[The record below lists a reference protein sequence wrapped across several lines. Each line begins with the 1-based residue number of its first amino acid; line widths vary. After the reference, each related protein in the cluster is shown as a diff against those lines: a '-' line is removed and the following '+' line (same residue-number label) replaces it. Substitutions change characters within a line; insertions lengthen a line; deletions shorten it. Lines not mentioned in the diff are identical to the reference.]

1 MNIIDIYQKFP
12 TEESCISAIK
22 SFFYK
27 EGLKCKT
34 CQTPCKKELKDRWYC
49 NPCRKYCYIRNNTPF
64 EKIKTSLP
72 KTFVCAALISFD
84 FPYKSII
91 STLKQFHIHLKFF
104 EKFSNKKEHDILIL
118 KDFLNYILHKD
129 TLEIKSLA
137 NEVGSASYLEKP
149 LVKRNKMKPTD
160 PLKVIESTHTGTLH
174 ISGKDV
180 PCAVLKDGS
189 RIILQK
195 SVFETFER
203 PSRGSRI
210 SDKHIMLP
218 SFLAAKSLLPYID
231 EETRK
236 MFDPI
241 FYKDANGFIKKG
253 YKAEILP
260 VMCEIYLEARKD
272 NALKHNQKKLGE
284 ISECLIRSFAKTG
297 IVALVDE
304 ATGYQY
310 VREKNALEAILNKYI
325 SKELAAWVKRFPD
338 DFYKEI
344 FRLKKWNWDF
354 KKRTGHVGFIT
365 KDIVY
370 ERLAPDMINE
380 LQTKNIKKET
390 GKRIGKHHQFLTE
403 TIGIPSLSQHLHAV
417 IGLMRASDTWP
428 EFYKLLQR
436 SFPKKTLQS
445 ITSMD

>member
-1 MNIIDIYQKFP
+1 MDIIDIYKKFP

-27 EGLKCKT
+27 DGLKCQT
-34 CQTPCKKELKDRWYC
+34 CQTACKKELKDRWYC
-49 NPCRKYCYIRNNTPF
+49 NPCRKYCYIKKGTPF
-64 EKIKTSLP
+64 EKGKINLRKA
-72 KTFVCAALISFD
+72 FICAALISFD
-84 FPYKSII
+84 YPYKSIT
-91 STLKQFHIHLKFF
+91 SALKQFNISLRFF
-104 EKFSNKKEHDILIL
+104 QNFSAKKECEILIL
-118 KDFLNYILHKD
+118 KNFLNCMLSEQPLKCEKLND
-129 TLEIKSLA
+129 
-137 NEVGSASYLEKP
+137 EVGSASYIAKP
-149 LVKRNKMKPTD
+149 LLKRNKIKPAD
-160 PLKVIESTHTGTLH
+160 PLKVIESTHNGTLH
-174 ISGKDV
+174 ISGKEV

-241 FYKDANGFIKKG
+241 FYKDASGFIKKG

-260 VMCEIYLEARKD
+260 IMCEIYLEARKD
-272 NALKHNQKKLGE
+272 NALKPNQKKLGE

-370 ERLAPDMINE
+370 ERLAPDIIQK
-380 LQTKNIKKET
+380 LQAQNIKKET
-390 GKRIGKHHQFLTE
+390 GKRLGKHHQFLTE

-417 IGLMRASDTWP
+417 IGLMRASDTWQ

-436 SFPKKTLQS
+436 SFPKKTLES
-445 ITSMD
+445 IANIN